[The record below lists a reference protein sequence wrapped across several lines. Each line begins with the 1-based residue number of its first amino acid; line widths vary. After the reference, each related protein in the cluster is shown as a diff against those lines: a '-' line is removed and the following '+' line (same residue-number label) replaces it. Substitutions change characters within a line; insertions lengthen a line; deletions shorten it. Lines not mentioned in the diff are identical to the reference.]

1 MPESEGAGR
10 ELLVTASTAVSLRLR
25 GLEEGG
31 LGGKGLFNLAGEGV
45 MKEGVSFSLEGL
57 CLREEGRGLVE
68 LVVGVGLGE
77 EGSSTVSVRG
87 FLGSIKR
94 FIFLGAEEEGERRWK
109 WVF

>member
-45 MKEGVSFSLEGL
+45 MRLRSKRECCSLWRVCVCEKRDGV
-57 CLREEGRGLVE
+57 
-68 LVVGVGLGE
+68 
-77 EGSSTVSVRG
+77 
-87 FLGSIKR
+87 
-94 FIFLGAEEEGERRWK
+94 W
-109 WVF
+109 